1 METLIPA
8 SPAGWW
14 ALIGF
19 SLLILE
25 LLLPGVFLIWVGIAA
40 LLLAA
45 LLLVVSLPLLWQ
57 GVLFAGLSLVTVAIG
72 WRWYRRSPDP
82 GQGALRPP
90 AAQMVGRH
98 GVVIEAIAHGR
109 GKVKVGDTVW
119 LAEGPALH
127 AGASVTVMAQ
137 RGTVLE
143 VKRAD

>member
-1 METLIPA
+1 MDPLTPA

-14 ALIGF
+14 ALVGF

-25 LLLPGVFLIWVGIAA
+25 LLLPGVFLIWIGIAA
-40 LLLAA
+40 LLLAV
-45 LLLVVSLPLLWQ
+45 LLLVVALPLLWQ
-57 GVLFAGLSLVTVAIG
+57 GVLFVALSLATVAIG
-72 WRWYRRSPDP
+72 WRWYRRSPDR
-82 GQGALRPP
+82 GQGALKPP

-119 LAEGPALH
+119 LAEGPALD
-127 AGASVTVMAQ
+127 AGAAVTVVAQ

-143 VKRAD
+143 VRRAA

>member
-1 METLIPA
+1 VDALIPA

-14 ALIGF
+14 ALVGF

-25 LLLPGVFLIWVGIAA
+25 LLLPGVFLIWIGIAA

-45 LLLVVSLPLLWQ
+45 VLLVVALPLLWQ

-82 GQGALRPP
+82 GQGALRQPE
-90 AAQMVGRH
+90 AQMIGRH
-98 GVVIEAIAHGR
+98 GVVVEAIAHGR

-119 LAEGPALH
+119 LAEGPALA
-127 AGASVTVMAQ
+127 AGSAINVVAQ
-137 RGTVLE
+137 SGTVLT
-143 VKRAD
+143 VKRAP

>member
-1 METLIPA
+1 VETLIPA
-8 SPAGWW
+8 SAAGWW
-14 ALIGF
+14 ALAGF

-25 LLLPGVFLIWVGIAA
+25 LLLPGVFLIWIGIAA

-45 LLLVVSLPLLWQ
+45 LLLGVWLPLLGQ

-72 WRWYRRSPDP
+72 CRWYRRSPDP
-82 GQGALRPP
+82 GQGALRLP
-90 AAQMVGRH
+90 AAQMVGRP

-127 AGASVTVMAQ
+127 AGAAVTVVAQ
-137 RGTVLE
+137 HGTVLT
-143 VKRAD
+143 VQRAA